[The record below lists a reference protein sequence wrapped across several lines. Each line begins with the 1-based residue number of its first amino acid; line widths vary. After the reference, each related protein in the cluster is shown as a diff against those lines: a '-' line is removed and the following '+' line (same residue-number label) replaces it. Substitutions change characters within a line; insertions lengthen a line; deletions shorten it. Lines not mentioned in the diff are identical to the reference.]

1 MFECYADV
9 LNVKESAKA
18 MNIGVKAM
26 YRMLKEG
33 TIKSFMIG
41 NKYLVPKVFLE
52 DYINE
57 IRQGLQN
64 VSD

>member
-1 MFECYADV
+1 MFDCYADV
-9 LNVKESAKA
+9 LDVKESAKA
-18 MNIGVKAM
+18 MNIGIKTM

-33 TIKSFMIG
+33 TIKSFMVG

-64 VSD
+64 DQ

>member
-1 MFECYADV
+1 MFECYTDV

-18 MNIGVKAM
+18 MNVGVKAM

-33 TIKSFMIG
+33 TIKSFVVG

-64 VSD
+64 Q

>member
-1 MFECYADV
+1 MFDCYDDV
-9 LNVKESAKA
+9 LNVKESAQA
-18 MNIGVKAM
+18 MNVGIKAM

-33 TIKSFMIG
+33 TIKSFMVG

-64 VSD
+64 Q

>member
-1 MFECYADV
+1 
-9 LNVKESAKA
+9 
-18 MNIGVKAM
+18 
-26 YRMLKEG
+26 MLKEG

-64 VSD
+64 DQ

>member
-9 LNVKESAKA
+9 LNVKESAEA
-18 MNIGVKAM
+18 MNMGIKAM
-26 YRMLKEG
+26 YDMLKAG

-41 NKYLVPKVFLE
+41 NKYLIPKVFLE

-57 IRQGLQN
+57 VRQGLQN
-64 VSD
+64 R